1 MQNASHLTQ
10 TLIGVDINIIIPF
23 LSISHLTQ
31 RGTLNF
37 WYHSIIYV
45 FSTFREKNR
54 QAKLIIK
61 MQGATTSITNPAAP
75 SK

>member
-1 MQNASHLTQ
+1 MQNASHFTQ
-10 TLIGVDINIIIPF
+10 NSIGVIDIIIPF
-23 LSISHLTQ
+23 FSISHFTQ
-31 RGTLNF
+31 GGTLNF
-37 WYHSIIYV
+37 WYPSIIYV